1 MNEERELAKKLNAEI
16 IAFEKGKILVKDP
29 KKEFKDELMSE
40 RSLLLISFSEELKR
54 FGYFLSSEVLKSI
67 TEEEIKKSYQ
77 SLIPYLIEKYHDGED
92 FKPVY
97 PNFPE
102 QVISKTD
109 AELWSDQNKLYNGE
123 EIEVDNWYSE
133 SEMREI
139 VEGRKTILEP
149 INEEDF
155 DKIPQQIMKSNNS
168 LTIQSKAELLWFL
181 DNKNV
186 EIPERIPFKE
196 TLCLVLSTGREIK
209 NLEINDVL
217 RFAFYVMG
225 TDPSLPKVNKRVV
238 DRKNL
243 KLKRSDRRLLCK
255 MIDEVAERKGLS
267 NSIVDAKL
275 LYSHWNLLSEK
286 LHPGEYSKNYKNC
299 LDFFTTL
306 KDNKKKKLYKTW
318 YSQVQKMYDEKKDLK
333 DITEKISERPGELV
347 RRFDSLIRKA
357 IKSNKE
363 GEVMDVFIETEGM
376 KNKTLLELSD
386 YYDKRDK
393 LKRYA
398 TKEDGTKI
406 ELDKL
411 EPLGDVVTETIEDV
425 ISRKILKNIKDRV
438 AVKDL
443 EGKTVYIDPEIKRI
457 PIPKRMRNQTIEVP
471 VGTKFKI
478 PEDKN
483 CIRFFVHWIDE
494 GRDSEVVEFS
504 GKEDLDLHAFLYDK
518 TKEYMDNVGWN
529 TTFNKDFIAVHS
541 GDVRLRK
548 GKCAEYVDVDIEKAS
563 KKYDYI
569 ISDVYNYEGRALN
582 SLKCWLGYCYRKK
595 LENSDKLW
603 YPEEVEQMMQITSQ
617 STGISAFLVD
627 LKNREII
634 LINSN
639 ISGIVGDS
647 ENRKEIIE
655 YFTSDV
661 NTTFNS
667 YVVLRASYEAR
678 GAEIIDQMPI
688 SDDPE
693 KEGKEIIQVTLN
705 DISKDYTKVLEA
717 IGE

>member
-1 MNEERELAKKLNAEI
+1 MNEERELAKRLNAEI

-29 KKEFKDELMSE
+29 KVEIKDELTSE

-54 FGYFLSSEVLKSI
+54 FGFILSSNVLKSI
-67 TEEEIKKSYQ
+67 TTEEIKKSYQ

-97 PNFPE
+97 PHFPE

-123 EIEVDNWYSE
+123 EIDIDNWYSK
-133 SEMREI
+133 SEKEEL
-139 VEGRKTILEP
+139 VEGRKTILES
-149 INEEDF
+149 ISEEDF

-181 DNKNV
+181 ENKNV

-196 TLCLVLSTGREIK
+196 TLCLVLSTGRKIK

-225 TDPSLPKVNKRVV
+225 TDPSLPKVDKRVT
-238 DRKNL
+238 DRKDL

-255 MIDEVAERKGLS
+255 MIDEVVERKGLP
-267 NSIVDAKL
+267 NSIIDAKL

-286 LHPGEYSKNYKNC
+286 LHPGEYYKNYKNC
-299 LDFFTTL
+299 YNFFITL
-306 KDNKKKKLYKTW
+306 KDNEKKKLYKTW
-318 YSQVQKMYDEKKDLK
+318 YSQVQRMYDEKKDLK

-357 IKSNKE
+357 IKDNKE
-363 GEVMDVFIETEGM
+363 SEVMDVFIETEGM

-398 TKEDGTKI
+398 TKKDGTKI
-406 ELDKL
+406 ELEEL
-411 EPLGDVVTETIEDV
+411 EPLGEIVTETIEEV

-471 VGTKFKI
+471 VGTRFKI

-494 GRDSEVVEFS
+494 GRNNEQLAFS
-504 GKEDLDLHAFLYDK
+504 GKEDLDLHAFLYNK
-518 TKEYMDNVGWN
+518 TKDYMENVGWN
-529 TTFNKDFIAVHS
+529 TTFNKDSIVVHS

-569 ISDVYNYEGRALN
+569 ISDVYNYEGSALN
-582 SLKCWLGYCYRKK
+582 SLKCWLGYCYRNK
-595 LENSDKLW
+595 LENSDMLW

-639 ISGIVGDS
+639 VSGIVGNS
-647 ENRKEIIE
+647 EDRKKIID
-655 YFTSDV
+655 YFTADI

-667 YVVLRASYEAR
+667 YAVLKASYEAR
-678 GAEIIDQMPI
+678 GAEVIDQMPT

-693 KEGKEIIQVTLN
+693 KEEKEIIQVTLN
-705 DISKDYTKVLEA
+705 DIAKDYTKVLEA